1 MDKNGLDVILN
12 MLANGIDTSIQIA
25 EKTNSYLDTGRQR
38 TFIPGG
44 ISEYR
49 PKREKT

>member
-12 MLANGIDTSIQIA
+12 MLANGIDTSIHIA
-25 EKTNSYLDTGRQR
+25 EIAYCYLDTSRKR

-44 ISEYR
+44 ISDYR
-49 PKREKT
+49 PKREKA